1 MRVET
6 NLNKR
11 KSTKVKMDEF
21 FKDLKLEL
29 SKNGDVDLLPLRAE
43 DRFVVIQNN
52 PLIVIA
58 RGEHPLRGKKNCP
71 ALKRRKWIS
80 SS

>member
-1 MRVET
+1 
-6 NLNKR
+6 
-11 KSTKVKMDEF
+11 MDEF

-52 PLIVIA
+52 PLRVS
-58 RGEHPLRGKKNCP
+58 GEHPLRGKKTAP
-71 ALKRRKWIS
+71 PLKEANGYLVAGGLQIDS
-80 SS
+80 SVTVW